1 MSPGGPLTAALVAS
15 SYRLFLEALPLVANA
30 QGAFLSPVSIL
41 FALALALNGA
51 GPSSPTHA
59 ELLGVISGAQP
70 APSEASL
77 NSELGRA
84 MTLLSAPGGED
95 ASFMLVANSLW
106 TNRGT
111 QLKAEYVEQMKTIFQ
126 ATAGPGGAADV
137 NAWVSQATRGMIT
150 QLLQSDDF
158 DAVLANAI
166 YFKGLW
172 SHAFE
177 KELTSERDF
186 KTGAGAT
193 KAVPM
198 MHREFEGPD
207 RVPLARK
214 QGVYEA
220 VELPYKGDTFTA
232 IALLPA
238 EGVEVAVALKDF
250 AAAPETFQL
259 ASRTKII
266 LPKFKV
272 SSQMSLTPVL
282 RHLGVKSAFGGS
294 ADFSRLSASGLHIS
308 DVVHKAVVE
317 VDEEGTVA
325 AAATGVIML
334 TSLEIPSPPFE
345 LVFDRPFAF
354 IIHHKPT
361 GLPAFVGVVS
371 DPSE

>member
-1 MSPGGPLTAALVAS
+1 MSGLSAA
-15 SYRLFLEALPLVANA
+15 SYSLFLEALATTSTPK
-30 QGAFLSPVSIL
+30 GCFLSPLSIIY
-41 FALALALNGA
+41 ALSLALNGA

-172 SHAFE
+172 SHAFK

-238 EGVEVAVALKDF
+238 EGVEVAAALKDF
-250 AAAPETFQL
+250 AAAPEAFRAL
-259 ASRTKII
+259 PKCKVWM
-266 LPKFKV
+266 PKFKV
-272 SSQMSLTPVL
+272 SSSLSLTPVL
-282 RHLGVKSAFGGS
+282 QHLGVKSAFGGS

-325 AAATGVIML
+325 AAATAIMM
-334 TSLEIPSPPFE
+334 TRAMPMPAPE

-354 IIHHKPT
+354 IIKHKPT

>member
-1 MSPGGPLTAALVAS
+1 MSPLSVIYALS
-15 SYRLFLEALPLVANA
+15 
-30 QGAFLSPVSIL
+30 
-41 FALALALNGA
+41 LALNGA

-172 SHAFE
+172 SHAFK
-177 KELTSERDF
+177 KEQTHKRDF
-186 KTGAGAT
+186 RLAAGQA
-193 KAVPM
+193 KSVDM
-198 MHREFEGPD
+198 MERKFERSD
-207 RVPLARK
+207 RITMIRK
-214 QGVYEA
+214 EGVYDA
-220 VELPYKGDTFTA
+220 VQLPYKGDAFTA

-238 EGVEVAVALKDF
+238 EGVEVAAALKDF
-250 AAAPETFQL
+250 AESPQDFRFMPEVL
-259 ASRTKII
+259 VVM
-266 LPKFKV
+266 PKFKV

-282 RHLGVKSAFGGS
+282 QHLGVKSAFGGS

-308 DVVHKAVVE
+308 DVVHKAVIE

-325 AAATGVIML
+325 AAVTAVMMVMCMPL
-334 TSLEIPSPPFE
+334 PPPE

-361 GLPAFVGVVS
+361 NLPAFVGVVS